1 MIVTQNLNKV
11 IIYAQEEAERLV
23 SKRIEPDH
31 LLLGILRLGE
41 GSAFEVLQ
49 QTSIDVAAA
58 KAHLEEQ
65 QRGNEEMIEPVQR
78 SAQTDRI
85 LRIAEGISREYMAEA
100 VGTIHLLLAIL
111 RERINT
117 TASYLEREW
126 HISFKQLTDIFG
138 QPHYA
143 PSETTQTSAEQ
154 TGDVNENNWQPQ
166 RGGQQPKN
174 TKKGKTT
181 ALDKYGRD
189 LTKLAEEG
197 QLDPMVGREVEIE
210 RVVQILSR
218 RKKNNPIL
226 IGEPGVGKSAIVEGL
241 ALRIVHNEA
250 GALQGKRIITLDM
263 ASMVAGTTYR
273 GQFEERMKQV
283 ITELQNHPEV
293 ILFVD

>member
-1 MIVTQNLNKV
+1 MFLRYCRPLWYRPGKHTPTPLPW
-11 IIYAQEEAERLV
+11 EAGNAGP
-23 SKRIEPDH
+23 SDW
-31 LLLGILRLGE
+31 
-41 GSAFEVLQ
+41 
-49 QTSIDVAAA
+49 
-58 KAHLEEQ
+58 KAI
-65 QRGNEEMIEPVQR
+65 GKK
-78 SAQTDRI
+78 
-85 LRIAEGISREYMAEA
+85 YMAEA

-117 TASYLEREW
+117 TAAYLEREW
-126 HISFKQLTDIFG
+126 HISFNQLADIFG

-143 PSETTQTSAEQ
+143 PSETTQASAEQ

-174 TKKGKTT
+174 MKKGKTT

-226 IGEPGVGKSAIVEGL
+226 IGEPNGS
-241 ALRIVHNEA
+241 
-250 GALQGKRIITLDM
+250 
-263 ASMVAGTTYR
+263 S
-273 GQFEERMKQV
+273 
-283 ITELQNHPEV
+283 P
-293 ILFVD
+293 